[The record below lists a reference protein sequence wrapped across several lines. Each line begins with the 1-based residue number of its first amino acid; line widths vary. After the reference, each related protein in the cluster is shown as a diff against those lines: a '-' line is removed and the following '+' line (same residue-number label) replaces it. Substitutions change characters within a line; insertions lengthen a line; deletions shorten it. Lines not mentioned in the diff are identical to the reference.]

1 MRWSSA
7 GRAFICMAG
16 EYTLPVSMGVP
27 SADSH
32 RRLRSLTLG
41 LQRLARTGGGGGG
54 WPLPAAA
61 ATPPPPP
68 VTAKA
73 YVVMDAAAPAS
84 CSPSTN
90 DNAAPAHGL
99 HHQDHDRICSCS
111 STCTTSPRW
120 WRRGATRWAVDQD
133 EIYLQGGDKL
143 TVNQLLEALLIQSA
157 NDAAADLADA
167 VAGSQAR
174 FVALMNAKARELGL
188 TNTHYANPHGL
199 DAPGH
204 YTSALD
210 LTHLARIAMRDPR
223 FAGYVRHY
231 TATIPWAHH
240 PYPAGAR
247 QSHELLEDY
256 PWAYG
261 VKTGWTDGAGCCIV
275 AAGLWRGH
283 RILVTLLGEPDDA
296 HRRPTRSNSSTGRRA
311 STSAQT
317 LWPAGAVLA
326 RVAGALHDATL
337 ALVAAAHGRRL
348 AAHRG
353 AVTSRVV
360 APRGR
365 TAGRARA
372 RRWARLTLRRRPAR
386 WASCGWSPLRRP
398 PGWGC
403 REVGYRIHR
412 AWHWLTS
419 HL

>member
-1 MRWSSA
+1 M
-7 GRAFICMAG
+7 
-16 EYTLPVSMGVP
+16 VV
-27 SADSH
+27 
-32 RRLRSLTLG
+32 G
-41 LQRLARTGGGGGG
+41 LAAAAAG

-73 YVVMDAAAPAS
+73 YVVMDQQTGVVLAEQNDDARLPMASTTKIMTGLLTLEHFHNLATVVAA
-84 CSPSTN
+84 
-90 DNAAPAHGL
+90 
-99 HHQDHDRICSCS
+99 
-111 STCTTSPRW
+111 
-120 WRRGATRWAVDQD
+120 RRDAVGVGQD
-133 EIYLQGGDKL
+133 EIYLQRGEKL

-167 VAGSQAR
+167 VAGSQAK

-188 TNTHYANPHGL
+188 TNTHYENPHGL

-240 PYPAGAR
+240 PYPR
-247 QSHELLEDY
+247 VLVSHNELLEDY

-261 VKTGWTDGAGCCIV
+261 VKTGWTDGAGYCIV

-296 HRRPTRSNSSTGRRA
+296 HRLADAVKLFHWSA
-311 STSAQT
+311 SQYEPQTIWSA
-317 LWPAGAVLA
+317 GEVLA
-326 RVAGALHDATL
+326 RVAVPYHDATL
-337 ALVAAAHGRRL
+337 ALVAAAPVAGSLRI
-348 AAHRG
+348 G
-353 AVTSRVV
+353 ARITSRVV
-360 APRGR
+360 APRTVGLPVAQGQTLG
-365 TAGRARA
+365 TAQAFADGQRVGAVRLVAATSYARVGLLA
-372 RRWARLTLRRRPAR
+372 K
-386 WASCGWSPLRRP
+386 
-398 PGWGC
+398 
-403 REVGYRIHR
+403 VGYQIHR